1 MKVSGCYG
9 LKTVQWIQSDFQ
21 IEKKNVNI
29 SHQNLS
35 KKTASILVNF
45 PELSD
50 NVLMEI
56 SW

>member
-9 LKTVQWIQSDFQ
+9 LKTVQWIQSDCQ

-35 KKTASILVNF
+35 KKTAFILVNF